1 MPAGS
6 EPGSRLPRTWRPLG
20 VRIAGTV
27 AALLLV
33 GLCVGAWIALGED
46 IRGRFTLWQRST
58 LIGLGLMGAVVWL
71 ALLRSR
77 VTAAVD
83 EVAVVNGFKRRDLA
97 WAQIVAVR
105 LRRGAPWAE
114 MDLSDGTT
122 IAVMAIQ
129 GSDGERA
136 RTAVREFRSVL
147 AERTSTD
154 RND

>member
-1 MPAGS
+1 MPAVS
-6 EPGSRLPRTWRPLG
+6 EPALPHTWRPFG

-27 AALLLV
+27 AGLMLLA
-33 GLCVGAWIALGED
+33 LCVAAWVALGDD
-46 IRGRFTLWQRST
+46 IRDRFTPFQKST
-58 LIGLGLMGAVVWL
+58 LVALGLLGAAVWF

-77 VTAAVD
+77 LTAGDD
-83 EVAVVNGFKRRDLA
+83 EVAVVNGFKRRDLE

-122 IAVMAIQ
+122 IPVMAIQ
-129 GSDGERA
+129 GSDGARA
-136 RTAVREFRSVL
+136 RNAVRQFRVLL

>member
-1 MPAGS
+1 MPVVS
-6 EPGSRLPRTWRPLG
+6 EPALPHTWRPLG
-20 VRIAGTV
+20 VRVAGAIAG
-27 AALLLV
+27 LLLFA
-33 GLCVGAWIALGED
+33 LCVGAWIALGAD
-46 IRGRFTLWQRST
+46 IRGRFTPFQKGT
-58 LIGLGLMGAVVWL
+58 LVALGLLGAAVWL

-77 VTAAVD
+77 LTAAVD
-83 EVAVVNGFKRRDLA
+83 EVAVVNGFKRRNLE

-129 GSDGERA
+129 GSDGDRA
-136 RTAVREFRSVL
+136 TGAVRQFRTVL